1 MIKIG
6 IFGATGYTGVELM
19 KWLNRHKDARVIFT
33 TSESNAG
40 QRLSDVI
47 PCAFDTPLIKS
58 DDAPLGDVDLVF
70 SCLPHGAS
78 AELCARVLQAGKRVV
93 DFSAD
98 FRLRDAAEY
107 ARWYQHQHPCPELL
121 TQAVYGLPEMYRGLI
136 PDAAL
141 VANPGCYPTSV
152 ILGSLPVLELGALA
166 DPLVIA
172 DSKSG
177 VSGAG
182 RKPTQTTHFVEVN
195 ENLAPYN
202 VGHVHRHVPEIEQL
216 LNDAWAVK
224 GDSGFEIGDSP
235 SVTSQT
241 SNEGVQSLISS
252 LQFPISNLS
261 SESSIVNR
269 QSSISVLFNPH
280 LLPISRGM
288 LSTLYFRL
296 TPQAAEQDWHAL
308 FTQRYDD
315 EPFVRVLPKG
325 QISTIAHVAHTN
337 TCAISVHQQRGALAS
352 TLVVVSCIDNL
363 GKGASSQAVQ
373 NMNLMFGLD
382 EAEGLL

>member
-6 IFGATGYTGVELM
+6 IFGATGYTGVEAM
-19 KWLNRHKDARVIFT
+19 RWLSRHKDARVVFT
-33 TSESNAG
+33 TSETNAG

-58 DDAPLGDVDLVF
+58 DDAPLGDVDVVL

-78 AELCARVLQAGKRVV
+78 AELCARVLQAGKRVI

-152 ILGSLPVLELGALA
+152 ILGSLPLLEQGALA

-182 RKPTQTTHFVEVN
+182 RKPTQSSHFVEVN

-202 VGHVHRHVPEIEQL
+202 IGHVHRHVPEIEQL
-216 LNDAWAVK
+216 LNDAWMEK
-224 GDSGFEIGDSP
+224 GDS
-235 SVTSQT
+235 QT
-241 SNEGVQSLISS
+241 
-252 LQFPISNLS
+252 P
-261 SESSIVNR
+261 
-269 QSSISVLFNPH
+269 ISVLFNPH
-280 LLPISRGM
+280 LLPITRGM
-288 LSTLYFRL
+288 LSTLYFKL
-296 TPQAAEQDWHAL
+296 TPQAAEQDWHTL
-308 FTQRYDD
+308 FTQRYAD
-315 EPFVRVLPKG
+315 EPFVHVLPKG
-325 QISTIAHVAHTN
+325 QIATIAHVAHTN
-337 TCAISVHQQRGALAS
+337 LSAISVHQQRGALAN

-363 GKGASSQAVQ
+363 GKGASGQAIQ
-373 NMNLMFGLD
+373 DMNLMFGLD
-382 EAEGLL
+382 ETEGLL